1 MARRE
6 KGRTKSDEHSV
17 DQFALDLRVETEPS
31 IVSGRNMTG
40 TDPVPAAPITGT
52 DPVPVD

>member
-1 MARRE
+1 M
-6 KGRTKSDEHSV
+6 SDEHSV

-31 IVSGRNMTG
+31 IVSGRNITG
-40 TDPVPAAPITGT
+40 TDPVAAAPITGT